1 LKQRDGLTL
10 VSVSMR
16 ALSGILLA
24 QSVFGLAQPALAAD
38 TAELTRQVQAL
49 QQLAGSLDVRLG
61 KLEGAIQQNQQ
72 LLGLLKEVET
82 LKAEVAKM
90 RGQAEVQVHQLDTL
104 GKRQNDLYVDL
115 DQRITDLAKAAKPA
129 PVVAEVAPVAPSPQ
143 TVLTPA
149 APSPAPAAPP
159 SAPPL
164 PPAAA
169 AAAAPAAPQLD
180 PLVESRTY
188 EAALNHFREANYAGA
203 IAGFKGFLKAYP
215 DSALAPNAQ
224 YWVGYSYYALKDYK
238 SALAHQ
244 QKLVAAYPTS
254 AKVPDALLNIA
265 ANQIALD
272 NLAGAR
278 KTLEELVAKHPGT
291 NAAAL
296 ASRRLA
302 ALK

>member
-1 LKQRDGLTL
+1 ML
-10 VSVSMR
+10 VPALVLAPAAFMR
-16 ALSGILLA
+16 
-24 QSVFGLAQPALAAD
+24 AQPAWAD
-38 TAELTRQVQAL
+38 TPDLARQVQVL
-49 QQLAGSLDVRLG
+49 QRTTDSLSDRLA
-61 KLEGAIQQNQQ
+61 KLEGVMQQNQQ
-72 LLGLLKEVET
+72 LLGLLQEVEA

-129 PVVAEVAPVAPSPQ
+129 PVAEIAQPPAPTPQTSPTPAETPVAAASSPE
-143 TVLTPA
+143 
-149 APSPAPAAPP
+149 PAPATAP
-159 SAPPL
+159 AV
-164 PPAAA
+164 A
-169 AAAAPAAPQLD
+169 AAPQLD

-188 EAALNHFREANYAGA
+188 ETALNHFREANYAGA

-224 YWVGYSYYALKDYK
+224 YWIGYSYYALKDYK
-238 SALAHQ
+238 TALAHQ

-254 AKVPDALLNIA
+254 AKVPDAMLNIA
-265 ANQIALD
+265 SSLIALD

-278 KTLEELVAKHPGT
+278 KTLEELVDKHPGT
-291 NAAAL
+291 NAANL
-296 ASRRLA
+296 AARRLA

>member
-1 LKQRDGLTL
+1 
-10 VSVSMR
+10 MR
-16 ALSGILLA
+16 ALPVLVLA
-24 QSVFGLAQPALAAD
+24 LSALGLAQPVLAAD

-49 QQLAGSLDVRLG
+49 QQLASSLDVRLG

-115 DQRITDLAKAAKPA
+115 DQRIADLAKAVKPA
-129 PVVAEVAPVAPSPQ
+129 PGVAEGAPVAPGAQPAS
-143 TVLTPA
+143 TPA
-149 APSPAPAAPP
+149 APSPAATAAPAAP
-159 SAPPL
+159 APPQ
-164 PPAAA
+164 PAAA
-169 AAAAPAAPQLD
+169 AAPAPQLD

-224 YWVGYSYYALKDYK
+224 YWVGYSYYTLKDYK